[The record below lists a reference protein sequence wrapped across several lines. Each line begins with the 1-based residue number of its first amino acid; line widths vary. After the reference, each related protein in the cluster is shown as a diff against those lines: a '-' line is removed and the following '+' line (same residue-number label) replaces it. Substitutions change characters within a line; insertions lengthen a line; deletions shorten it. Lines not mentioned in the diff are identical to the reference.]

1 VTEGNGLPQTSDV
14 DAQDAPRKV
23 PTIYDVAIQLL
34 REHGWQQGAEV
45 GRKGSLSITAAVEA
59 AARRHA
65 GSAYVPHEL
74 RVARARRHVRSL
86 ARTTSLLAWNDD
98 PERRIE
104 DVFELLTSAAA
115 MYPDD

>member
-1 VTEGNGLPQTSDV
+1 LPQTSDAG
-14 DAQDAPRKV
+14 AQDASRRV

-45 GRKGSLSITAAVEA
+45 GRKGSLSVTAAIEA

-74 RVARARRHVRSL
+74 RVARARRHVRAL
-86 ARTTSLLAWNDD
+86 ARTTSLLAWNDEPD
-98 PERRIE
+98 RRLQ
-104 DVFELLTSAAA
+104 DVLELLETAAA
-115 MYPDD
+115 EHPDD

>member
-1 VTEGNGLPQTSDV
+1 MPQASTAH
-14 DAQDAPRKV
+14 AQDAPPRAA
-23 PTIYDVAIQLL
+23 TLYDVAIQLL
-34 REHGWQQGAEV
+34 RDHGWQQGAEV
-45 GRKGSLSITAAVEA
+45 GRKGSLSVTAAIEA

-98 PERRIE
+98 PDRAI
-104 DVFELLTSAAA
+104 DAVLQLLASAASA
-115 MYPDD
+115 YPDD